1 MQPQYGMCEPA
12 EDRVKGN
19 VAEHGLEV
27 HCEILSLAA
36 IGRAHGQAQR
46 RYFCSRICSSSLYF
60 VQLRRS
66 DRWRFRLGEQ
76 GKS

>member
-1 MQPQYGMCEPA
+1 MQPLYGMRMPA

-19 VAEHGLEV
+19 VGGHGLEV

-36 IGRAHGQAQR
+36 IGRAQGRAQR
-46 RYFCSRICSSSLYF
+46 RYFCSGICFSSLHF
-60 VQLRRS
+60 VQLRRN
-66 DRWRFRLGEQ
+66 DLWRFRLGEQ